1 MCCYDSGISGSG
13 SGSNSCSNSNGDCS
27 NVDMVI
33 VKGSKK
39 SWI

>member
-1 MCCYDSGISGSG
+1 MCCDDSGISGSG
-13 SGSNSCSNSNGDCS
+13 SGSGGNSCSNSNGDCS

-39 SWI
+39 S